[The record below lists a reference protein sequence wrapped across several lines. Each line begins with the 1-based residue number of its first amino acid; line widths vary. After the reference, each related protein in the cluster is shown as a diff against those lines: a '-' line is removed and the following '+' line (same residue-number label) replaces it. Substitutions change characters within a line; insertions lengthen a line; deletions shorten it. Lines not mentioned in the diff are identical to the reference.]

1 MKTSLLPLFI
11 LTTLISSCSVI
22 RENHYFRDNIDDQA
36 DLSNYYKVTVKGRTL
51 FMSKT
56 RYYAGYF
63 DPAAVDAY
71 FNEFNQP
78 KNGRL
83 KDSVSIQPLNPENE
97 NKQLVMIMS
106 SNADDFAA
114 QIGNMAQSKET
125 LNSVLSIGN
134 EGNYR
139 RLKEVKSGLDG
150 LVVVNRGLAITGE
163 SLIDKLNE
171 QPLAQRRANLL
182 QYVNVLAA
190 QLGSNQTFNSLSAAS
205 QWYNQSRSVLINS
218 NR

>member
-1 MKTSLLPLFI
+1 MKYPLLSLSI
-11 LTTLISSCSVI
+11 LTILISSCSAI

-63 DPAAVDAY
+63 DPTAVDAY

-83 KDSVSIQPLNPENE
+83 RDSTSIQPLNPDNA

-150 LVVVNRGLAITGE
+150 LVVVNRGIATTGE
-163 SLIDKLNE
+163 SLINKLNE
-171 QPLAQRRANLL
+171 QTLAQRRANLL

-205 QWYNQSRSVLINS
+205 QWYNQSRSVLLNS